1 MSVEY
6 RNYVTDAGMRSS
18 VGRTGVCWDNAMAE
32 SFFASLK
39 NELVYR
45 TAFPT
50 RNHARRAV
58 ARYIEVFYNR
68 RRLHSGLGYRTPEEA
83 HIELLESLQAA

>member
-1 MSVEY
+1 MSAEY
-6 RNYVTDAGMRSS
+6 RKYITDGGMRSS

-32 SFFASLK
+32 SFFSSLK

-50 RNHARRAV
+50 RKHAHRAI

-68 RRLHSGLGYRTPEEA
+68 KRLHSGLGYRTPEEA
-83 HIELLESLQAA
+83 LNELLGTPLAA